1 MDTNKVVNVVEV
13 VKEVTDTNSVEV
25 QASTET
31 LEATAVNDKSSITK
45 AQAVEEARK
54 ALEDKRLFLD
64 NNKGEDSNI
73 VRSATANVSKAE
85 KAYASAL
92 QAVERPVTKV
102 EFWEVRESTE
112 EVEIIDKRKKDII
125 IATSLYNMNVTNV
138 NVKQGTRLIE
148 DTRLEDAPLFLVE
161 AKLFDD
167 AEEEL
172 RDLNGN
178 IIPKGTPNVY
188 VPVDTSYGY
197 WRWKSCHEYNINATV
212 KETSILTIKNVR
224 LKKFS
229 SLQEFAQYR
238 GVNNVLS
245 RSFNGLEKAGNAAL
259 ATQQEF
265 YKKVF
270 KKTKELKANVSVI
283 TKYYNMGKLL
293 SLQTWNEAMLGIA
306 GSFEYDLSV
315 GDLIIETLQD
325 KKFKIGF
332 IRQRYMIDA
341 IIQLANY
348 TPKASQDKIGIEG
361 VINTIKSLDSE
372 MVSFMEAITLDKVNG
387 IYSELLTQNLKNNGV
402 NKIEQV
408 AKSTNSKAKLRGWLL
423 YSEFSRSGLSPLYK

>member
-112 EVEIIDKRKKDII
+112 EVEIIDMRKKDII

-387 IYSELLTQNLKNNGV
+387 IYSELLTQYLKNNGV
-402 NKIEQV
+402 IKKEQV
-408 AKSTNSKAKLRGWLL
+408 A
-423 YSEFSRSGLSPLYK
+423 

>member
-64 NNKGEDSNI
+64 NNKGDDSNI

-270 KKTKELKANVSVI
+270 KKTKELKANVSFI

-387 IYSELLTQNLKNNGV
+387 IYSELLTQYLKNNGV
-402 NKIEQV
+402 IKKEQV
-408 AKSTNSKAKLRGWLL
+408 A
-423 YSEFSRSGLSPLYK
+423 

>member
-283 TKYYNMGKLL
+283 TKYYNM
-293 SLQTWNEAMLGIA
+293 
-306 GSFEYDLSV
+306 
-315 GDLIIETLQD
+315 
-325 KKFKIGF
+325 
-332 IRQRYMIDA
+332 
-341 IIQLANY
+341 
-348 TPKASQDKIGIEG
+348 
-361 VINTIKSLDSE
+361 
-372 MVSFMEAITLDKVNG
+372 VSC
-387 IYSELLTQNLKNNGV
+387 
-402 NKIEQV
+402 
-408 AKSTNSKAKLRGWLL
+408 
-423 YSEFSRSGLSPLYK
+423 

>member
-178 IIPKGTPNVY
+178 IIPKGTERGRRGAAR
-188 VPVDTSYGY
+188 DRRG
-197 WRWKSCHEYNINATV
+197 AD
-212 KETSILTIKNVR
+212 
-224 LKKFS
+224 
-229 SLQEFAQYR
+229 AQKHDRAR
-238 GVNNVLS
+238 GAH
-245 RSFNGLEKAGNAAL
+245 RR
-259 ATQQEF
+259 TH
-265 YKKVF
+265 
-270 KKTKELKANVSVI
+270 
-283 TKYYNMGKLL
+283 
-293 SLQTWNEAMLGIA
+293 
-306 GSFEYDLSV
+306 
-315 GDLIIETLQD
+315 
-325 KKFKIGF
+325 
-332 IRQRYMIDA
+332 RR
-341 IIQLANY
+341 
-348 TPKASQDKIGIEG
+348 
-361 VINTIKSLDSE
+361 
-372 MVSFMEAITLDKVNG
+372 
-387 IYSELLTQNLKNNGV
+387 
-402 NKIEQV
+402 
-408 AKSTNSKAKLRGWLL
+408 R
-423 YSEFSRSGLSPLYK
+423 

>member
-13 VKEVTDTNSVEV
+13 VKEVTDTNRVEV

-387 IYSELLTQNLKNNGV
+387 IYSELLTQYLKNNGV
-402 NKIEQV
+402 IKKEQV
-408 AKSTNSKAKLRGWLL
+408 A
-423 YSEFSRSGLSPLYK
+423 

>member
-45 AQAVEEARK
+45 AQAVEGARK

-197 WRWKSCHEYNINATV
+197 WRWKSCHEYNINVTV

-387 IYSELLTQNLKNNGV
+387 IYSELLTQYLKNNGV
-402 NKIEQV
+402 IKKEQV
-408 AKSTNSKAKLRGWLL
+408 A
-423 YSEFSRSGLSPLYK
+423 